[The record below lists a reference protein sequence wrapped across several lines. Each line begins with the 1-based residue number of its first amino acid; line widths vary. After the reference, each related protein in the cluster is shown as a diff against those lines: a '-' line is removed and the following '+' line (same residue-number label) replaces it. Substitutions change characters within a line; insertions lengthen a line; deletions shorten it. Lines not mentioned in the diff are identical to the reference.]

1 MACFYT
7 TNLSA
12 GRLAIFCYLNAH
24 FINSTFQLS
33 LRCFLNPDHLLIRRF
48 VIPLSFR
55 PVRPNDLRS
64 L

>member
-1 MACFYT
+1 MGLIYT

-33 LRCFLNPDHLLIRRF
+33 RIQYIDFKIKEKPR
-48 VIPLSFR
+48 
-55 PVRPNDLRS
+55 
-64 L
+64 